1 MNDKKRLKLDVASVI
16 IATGKVLTNDPGA
29 RDFAIGLLALLDLAS
44 LKGFTREDVSEQ
56 IDRIGGNSN
65 GEQNS
70 KQDVS

>member
-1 MNDKKRLKLDVASVI
+1 MNDKKRLKLGVASVLI
-16 IATGKVLTNDPGA
+16 TMGKALTDDVGA
-29 RDFAIGLLALLDLAS
+29 RDFAISILALLDLAS

-65 GEQNS
+65 VEQNS